1 MENIHM
7 HLEAISNG
15 ATPNSAGGVSF
26 ALDIWG
32 RFQRFLILGSEGG
45 SYYASEIVLTLE
57 NAQCVLECVKSD
69 GRRAVDLIVE
79 ISDAGRAPK
88 NDPALFSL
96 AIAASYGDELTKKYA
111 LENLPKVARIA
122 THLYIFVDHIQK
134 MRGWGRGLRNAISKW
149 YNTKDAEQLAV
160 QLLKYRQRN
169 GWSHRDVLRLASPKP
184 ATEVHN
190 ALYRYV
196 VTGDFG
202 TREVSRGE
210 NGGVIKTSTYS
221 QISSNLLPQV
231 VKDFE
236 AIQVETDIEKV
247 VAMIASNRSL
257 TWEMIP
263 TEMLGQAQVWKALL
277 PNLPFTA
284 MLRNLARMTANGTL
298 KPLADETSYVVKRLT
313 NELGIAKSRVH
324 PIAILSALNT
334 YRSGVGLKGSLSWEP
349 IPEIVNALDSAFYK
363 SFGNVVPTQKSTL
376 LALDI
381 SGSMTC
387 GEVAGVAGL
396 TPRTASAAMALVTAH
411 VEPRH
416 AFVGFSHEL
425 INLDI
430 NPRMRLDKVIDY
442 LDNLPFGGT
451 DCALPMLHAAKND
464 LKVET
469 FVVYTDSE
477 TWFGNVH
484 PWEALKMYRRKTGIP
499 AKLVVVGMVA
509 NGFTIAEPSDSGM
522 LDIVGFDT
530 ASPQLIADF
539 SMSS

>member
-1 MENIHM
+1 MENIHT
-7 HLEAISNG
+7 HLEALSNG
-15 ATPNSAGGVSF
+15 ATPNSADGVSF

-57 NAQCVLECVKSD
+57 NAQCVLDCVKSD

-79 ISDAGRAPK
+79 ISDSGRAPK
-88 NDPALFSL
+88 NDPALFCL

-111 LENLPKVARIA
+111 MANLPKVARIA
-122 THLYIFVDHIQK
+122 THLYIFVDHVQK
-134 MRGWGRGLRNAISKW
+134 MRGWGRGLRNAVSKW

-196 VTGDFG
+196 VTKDLG

-298 KPLADETSYVVKRLT
+298 KPLADETSYVASRLT

-381 SGSMTC
+381 SGSMTW

-416 AFVGFSHEL
+416 AFVGFSDEL

-442 LDNLPFGGT
+442 LDSLPFGGT
-451 DCALPMLHAAKND
+451 DCALPMLHAAKHD

-477 TWFGNVH
+477 TWYGNVH

-509 NGFTIAEPSDSGM
+509 NEFTIAEPSDSGM